1 MKKFFVYAMI
11 GLIFIIGLN
20 PTIAYALP
28 AGDWA
33 SGIKIQNLDPANAA
47 NLAVDLYD
55 EEGTLEVSITTTA
68 NGNPLIAP
76 IGGSI
81 ELYMP
86 AYVSVPSGQYS
97 AVVSSSTAVGAVVTS
112 TNYESGMAD
121 SYASMEPSTAIS
133 IPYVY
138 HNHNHY
144 HTEITLL
151 NTTNN
156 EATVVVNFKEPSSS
170 VAFGDSGSH
179 EKSINITIAGNGSI
193 TIDTSTAQFND
204 LGWFIGAASLTS
216 TQPLTAVANQYRV
229 VGSGD
234 TKGNLMI
241 SSRGLSSADSG
252 TQLVVPSLYKQFIGA
267 SGTWQSGI
275 TIQNP
280 NDSTA
285 SVQVVFTADP
295 DMPAWTGTKSLTIN
309 ANDSVELYLPGVI
322 LDSEDPIPDMFKGS
336 AIITSDVSIVANV
349 QHTNYS
355 GANGYGVG
363 MGYTA
368 FSQGGKKLSLPSLY
382 NWPSGAGVWISGIK
396 VQNLTSTSVV
406 FKATFVPDPDSV
418 SQFTGT
424 ASNIALS
431 GYGATELYFGAAFLD
446 GGEAIPS
453 GWKGSAIIEV
463 TTGDSDIAATVIHT
477 NYGRHVAN
485 MYTAIVIPE

>member
-33 SGIKIQNLDPANAA
+33 SGIKIQNLDPATAA

-55 EEGTLEVSITTTA
+55 EEGTLEISITTTA

-309 ANDSVELYLPGVI
+309 ANDSVELYLP
-322 LDSEDPIPDMFKGS
+322 
-336 AIITSDVSIVANV
+336 
-349 QHTNYS
+349 
-355 GANGYGVG
+355 
-363 MGYTA
+363 
-368 FSQGGKKLSLPSLY
+368 
-382 NWPSGAGVWISGIK
+382 
-396 VQNLTSTSVV
+396 
-406 FKATFVPDPDSV
+406 
-418 SQFTGT
+418 
-424 ASNIALS
+424 
-431 GYGATELYFGAAFLD
+431 
-446 GGEAIPS
+446 
-453 GWKGSAIIEV
+453 
-463 TTGDSDIAATVIHT
+463 
-477 NYGRHVAN
+477 
-485 MYTAIVIPE
+485 